1 MECLYCGSPKT
12 TVSNSVKDGKKVL
25 REKACKSCYRIFY
38 TEETIR
44 LARQETI
51 KKTVKN
57 KKMGKQKKVERSGN
71 EKKVLY
77 AAEVV
82 GFKNYDTPL

>member
-1 MECLYCGSPKT
+1 MECLYCGSPNT

-25 REKACKSCYRIFY
+25 RERACKSCHRLFY

-51 KKTVKN
+51 KKQLKTKRWGN
-57 KKMGKQKKVERSGN
+57 RKK
-71 EKKVLY
+71 
-77 AAEVV
+77 
-82 GFKNYDTPL
+82 